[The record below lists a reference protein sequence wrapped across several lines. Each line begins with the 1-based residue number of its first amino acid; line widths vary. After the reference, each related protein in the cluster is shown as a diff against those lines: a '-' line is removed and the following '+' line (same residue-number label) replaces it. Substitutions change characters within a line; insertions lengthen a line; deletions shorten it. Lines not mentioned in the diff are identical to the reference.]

1 MTPTNFSIAMINQIL
16 TSPNNRY
23 LVLLSIFIAV
33 LASYTALDLAGRVRT
48 SQGRARRLW
57 LWCGAVAMGTGIWA
71 MHFIGTLAF
80 EISLPVSS
88 NAWLVFASVLPAVLA
103 AGVALSLISR
113 PTLDRLQRIG
123 GSLAVAT
130 GIASMHYLGLAAM
143 TVRAQMQF
151 DRLLVGV
158 SIAIAVVI
166 SFVALSLAVRLRE
179 DTPQHWQ
186 KWGGAIAGGLS
197 VATVHYTGTAAVTF
211 TPLPPLSRITSPAP
225 SETLLL
231 TVAVSLGT
239 LVVLSLTLLAAFF
252 DRRLTAQAVRTRVL
266 QESQNHL
273 NRLLQGVRV
282 GILIVEV
289 PPDGR
294 PEIRTSNQAAI
305 DLLGTPVGELH
316 RYWERPSETTNLERS
331 ALAGVFRRIAA
342 HQTVRNAVASVD
354 RPDLEDRVWLMVN
367 AVPMKET
374 DGRHLVVCTFSDIS
388 DLKRVETLLKQSE
401 SRFKQLAQRETLLN
415 SLSSQIRSSLD
426 LNTILQTLVC
436 EVRGLL
442 ETDRVVIYKFDPTWQ
457 GTVVVEDMNN
467 TRYSILDRAISDNCF
482 PNEYA
487 KRYEKGRVRT
497 IHDVTT
503 AGLDSCHVEFLQSLS
518 IRSQAIVPIL
528 NGDRLWGLLIAHEC
542 RQTRVWEDE
551 EVELLERLAVQAGVA
566 IQQAELYGQATDN
579 AITAQSQARQ
589 LTQALHELKQTQSQ
603 LIQTEKMSSLGQLV
617 AGVAHEINNPV
628 NFIYGNLTHA
638 DTYTQDLLDL
648 VELYHREYPTPTPAI
663 AAREEEIEL
672 EFLIEDL
679 PKILASMK
687 VGADRI
693 RRIILSLRN
702 FSRLDEAEIKDVDV
716 RDGIQSTL
724 TILQYRLKA
733 KSDRPA
739 IEVVGDYGE
748 IPPIE
753 CYSGP
758 LNQVFMNLLTNAID
772 ALEEKMALARQTGQN
787 AAIEPP
793 KICIRTEKF
802 GTNQIRIRISDNGLG
817 ISQDASQRMFDP
829 FFTTKPVGKGT
840 GLGLAISY
848 QIVTEKHGGS
858 IYCNSELGKGSTF
871 SIELPVRVRTAVAM
885 PVR

>member
-1 MTPTNFSIAMINQIL
+1 MINQIL
-16 TSPNNRY
+16 TSHNNPD
-23 LVLLSIFIAV
+23 LVLLSVFIAV
-33 LASYTALDLAGRVRT
+33 LASYTAFDLTGRVRS
-48 SQGRARRLW
+48 SQGRDRRLW
-57 LWCGAVAMGTGIWA
+57 LWGGSVAMGTGIWA

-80 EISLPVSS
+80 EIALPIRY
-88 NAWLVFASVLPAVLA
+88 NPWLVFASVLPAVLA
-103 AGVALSLISR
+103 SGVALFLVSR
-113 PTLDRLQRIG
+113 PTLDRLRRIG
-123 GSLAVAT
+123 GSLAVTT
-130 GIASMHYLGLAAM
+130 GIASMHYLTMAA
-143 TVRAQMQF
+143 TQVRAQIQF

-158 SIAIAVVI
+158 SIALTIAI
-166 SFVALSLAVRLRE
+166 SFIVLSLADRWHE
-179 DTPQHWQ
+179 TPPEEGRTQPWQIWQ
-186 KWGGAIAGGLS
+186 KWGGAIAAGLA
-197 VATVHYTGTAAVTF
+197 VTTVHYTGTAAVTF
-211 TPLPPLSRITSPAP
+211 TSLAPLSRLTSPVA
-225 SETLLL
+225 SDTRLW

-252 DRRLTAQAVRTRVL
+252 DRRLTAQAARTHVL

-282 GILIVEV
+282 GILIVAV
-289 PPDGR
+289 PPEGR
-294 PEIRTSNQAAI
+294 PEIQTCNQAAI
-305 DLLGTPVGELH
+305 DLLGTPAEELH
-316 RYWERPSETTNLERS
+316 RYWEPSETTHLERS
-331 ALAGVFRRIAA
+331 TLAGVFHRIAA
-342 HQTVRNAVASVD
+342 HQTVRNAIVSVD
-354 RPDLEDRVWLMVN
+354 RPDLEDTVWLIVD
-367 AVPMKET
+367 AVATKET

-426 LNTILQTLVC
+426 PNTILRTLVR

-442 ETDRVVIYKFDPTWQ
+442 NTDRVVIYKFNPNWD
-457 GTVVVEDMNN
+457 GTVVVEDIHN
-467 TRYSILDRAISDNCF
+467 TRYSILDRAISDDCF
-482 PNEYA
+482 PSEYA
-487 KRYEKGRVRT
+487 QLYEKGRVRA
-497 IHDVTT
+497 IDDVTA
-503 AGLDSCHVEFLQSLS
+503 AGLDPCHVEFLQSLS

-528 NGDRLWGLLIAHEC
+528 SCDRLWGLLIAHEC
-542 RQTRVWEDE
+542 CQTRVWEDE

-566 IQQAELYGQATDN
+566 IQQAELYAQATDN
-579 AITAQSQARQ
+579 ATTARSQARQ
-589 LTQALHELKQTQSQ
+589 LARTLHELKQTQSQ

-617 AGVAHEINNPV
+617 AGIAHEINNPV

-638 DTYTQDLLDL
+638 DTYTRDLLDL
-648 VELYHREYPTPTPAI
+648 VELYHREYQTPTPAI
-663 AAREEEIEL
+663 AAREDEIEL
-672 EFLIEDL
+672 EFLVEDL
-679 PKILASMK
+679 PKILSSMK

-693 RRIILSLRN
+693 RKIILSLRN

-739 IEVVGDYGE
+739 IEVVCDYHE
-748 IPPIE
+748 TPRIE

-793 KICIRTEKF
+793 KICIHTEKF

-817 ISQDASQRMFDP
+817 ISQDASQRLFDP

-858 IYCNSELGKGSTF
+858 IYCNSELGKGTTF
-871 SIELPVRVRTAVAM
+871 SIELPVRLRTAVAM